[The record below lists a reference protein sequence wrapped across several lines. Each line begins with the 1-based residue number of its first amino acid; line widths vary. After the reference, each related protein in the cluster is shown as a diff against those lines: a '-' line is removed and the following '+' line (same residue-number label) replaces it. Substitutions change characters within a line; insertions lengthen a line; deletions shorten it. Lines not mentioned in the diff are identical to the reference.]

1 MWTFM
6 YHYVCVERVA
16 VCLCVYVC
24 VRGGDLCVRGRV
36 SVRVS
41 VIHIIEFK

>member
-1 MWTFM
+1 MDI
-6 YHYVCVERVA
+6 HVSLCVCGEGICVSLCVCVCE
-16 VCLCVYVC
+16 
-24 VRGGDLCVRGRV
+24 GGDLCVRGRV